1 MELIADFKKKY
12 PRYWSVWLN
21 VGAALLSILELLGN
35 FGTIL
40 PSLQDSV
47 PPGTFVALSIA
58 FTLAGLVARAI
69 KQSSL
74 NPEPEEESRA

>member
-1 MELIADFKKKY
+1 MELITDFKKKY

-21 VGAALLSILELLGN
+21 VGAALLSVLELMGQ
-35 FGTIL
+35 FDAIL
-40 PSLQDSV
+40 PSFQDSV
-47 PPGTFVALSIA
+47 PPGTFVALSIV

-74 NPEPEEESRA
+74 NPEPEEEGRA